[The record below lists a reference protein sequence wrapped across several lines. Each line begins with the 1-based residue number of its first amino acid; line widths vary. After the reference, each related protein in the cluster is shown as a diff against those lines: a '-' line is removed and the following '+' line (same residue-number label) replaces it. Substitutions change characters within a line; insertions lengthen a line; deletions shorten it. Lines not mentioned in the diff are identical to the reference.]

1 MGKLRK
7 IALLMCASN
16 FERQRRVVH
25 DVHEALKEMGDYALY
40 VFTNYGLFY
49 GDSPYNRGAKSIYQL
64 IRQHDFDGCIIDSN
78 LGDQKMMQEI
88 ADELKEC
95 NIPTVGLNVILE
107 GIPYVIMDAYSAQV
121 NLVGHLIHHHN
132 CRKINF
138 VGFAGEDIFA
148 EQALCAYKDVLAEEG
163 IPFEEKRIIK
173 KIVSIENGRS
183 LHEAFTEQGADDA
196 QATICLHDV
205 FAIGYCLELEE
216 RGMRV
221 PDDMRICT
229 LNYSF
234 NSVAFRPT
242 FTGAER
248 QDAGI
253 SHKACQLLVDMMDGR
268 EVSQENLYEGKIY
281 FGQSC
286 GCLIEDGP
294 REKRIYQDIILNKID
309 VGSQISRMMNYNDAL
324 EQAESLSELGNSI
337 YEMQEGAKG
346 KEFLFCLNKGDVG
359 YILNTS
365 ARSEE
370 GKVKHYDDTM
380 VANTGNLRDKGR
392 IEDVEFPVNMLIP
405 LHVKAGDIF
414 ILMPVHHNE
423 RVYGYLVHVNN
434 YAPIDVYNHRILHES
449 IGSSIEN
456 LRKQMILQNSIREL
470 DDLHTHDA
478 LTGLFNRYAQERY
491 KKRYIEAGSYTVVMI
506 DMDGLKTIN
515 DTYGHLAGN
524 NALCIMADALKAC
537 VDMTDLL
544 VRYAGDEFLV
554 VSSITNRG
562 HWEYFGE
569 RLNHNLKQRREQQK
583 LPYELEASVG
593 YSICEKDARRDF
605 EECYEEADYNM
616 YMNKRERKRKKRES
630 VL

>member
-1 MGKLRK
+1 MGKIRK

-16 FERQRRVVH
+16 FERQRRVVR
-25 DVHEALKEMGDYALY
+25 DVHEALQEMGDYALY
-40 VFTNYGLFY
+40 VFSNYGLFY

-64 IRQHDFDGCIIDSN
+64 VKKHDFDGVIIDSN
-78 LGDQKMMQEI
+78 LGDQTMMQEI

-121 NLVGHLIHHHN
+121 DLVGHLIHHHN
-132 CRKINF
+132 CKKINF
-138 VGFAGEDIFA
+138 VGFAGADIFA
-148 EQALCAYKDVLAEEG
+148 EQALRAYKDVLAREG
-163 IPFEEKRIIK
+163 IPFEERRIVK
-173 KIVSIENGRS
+173 KIVSVESGRE
-183 LHEAFTEQGADDA
+183 LVEDFNRQGADDA
-196 QATICLHDV
+196 EATICLHDV
-205 FAIGYCLELEE
+205 LAIGYCLEMEE
-216 RGMRV
+216 RGLRV
-221 PDDMRICT
+221 PEDMRLCT

-242 FTGAER
+242 LTGTER

-253 SHKACQLLVDMMDGR
+253 SRRACQLLIDMMNGI
-268 EVSQENLYEGKIY
+268 EIPQENLYEEKIY

-286 GCLIEDGP
+286 GCSMVEGTH
-294 REKRIYQDIILNKID
+294 EKKIYQDIILNKIG
-309 VGSQISRMMNYNDAL
+309 VGGQISRMMNYNDAL
-324 EQAESLSELGNSI
+324 ERAESLSELGNSI
-337 YEMQEGAKG
+337 FEMLEGDKG
-346 KEFLFCLNKGDVG
+346 KEFLFCLNKSDIG
-359 YILNTS
+359 YILNTLNDKS
-365 ARSEE
+365 ADN
-370 GKVKHYDDTM
+370 KQVLDDTM
-380 VANTGNLRDKGR
+380 VAITGNLRDKGR
-392 IEDVEFPVNMLIP
+392 IIDVEFPVNMLLP

-414 ILMPVHHNE
+414 IMMPIHHNE
-423 RVYGYLVHVNN
+423 RVFGYLVHINDYTLV
-434 YAPIDVYNHRILHES
+434 DEYNHRISHES

-456 LRKQMILQNSIREL
+456 LRKQMILQNSIKEL

-491 KKRYIEAGSYTVVMI
+491 KEHYIEAGAYTVVMI

-515 DTYGHLAGN
+515 DSYGHLAGN

-537 VDMTDLL
+537 VDATDLL

-593 YSICEKDARRDF
+593 YSVCGKDEQRDF

-616 YMNKRERKRKKRES
+616 YMNKKERKRRKRES